1 MDYSVFNEFISKGYY
16 DLLKREERDVKD
28 VMMMDAD
35 KRTVK
40 DVGLIREYLKQ
51 YCSEFQV
58 Y

>member
-40 DVGLIREYLKQ
+40 DVGLIREYLK
-51 YCSEFQV
+51 
-58 Y
+58 